1 MQNFPRASEERS
13 GSSDSRRASAEFVLR
28 QPHGRITAAGWRTVR
43 SADTRLFPCHGR
55 IRKSVPDPPTPV
67 VHRRVLQQPIRT
79 VWAVVWQNIRS
90 AEARH
95 SPCCGRVQDRVLDP
109 PTMRSDA
116 RVVVYP

>member
-67 VHRRVLQQPIRT
+67 VLRRSWCYNNPSVRSGQWFGKTFVPPRHDIHRAVEGFRT
-79 VWAVVWQNIRS
+79 EFWTHR
-90 AEARH
+90 
-95 SPCCGRVQDRVLDP
+95 PCVQMHV
-109 PTMRSDA
+109 
-116 RVVVYP
+116 